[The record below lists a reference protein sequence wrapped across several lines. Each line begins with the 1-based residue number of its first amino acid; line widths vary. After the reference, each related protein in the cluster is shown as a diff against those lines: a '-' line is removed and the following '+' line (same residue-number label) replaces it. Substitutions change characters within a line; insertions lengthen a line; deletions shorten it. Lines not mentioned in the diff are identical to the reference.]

1 MKYIE
6 RSLEKELKKY
16 ISAPEILAI
25 VGARQ
30 VGKTTLIKNILN
42 ETKNKTIKKISLDDV
57 GISSQF
63 VNDTK
68 TFIKEYIDT
77 TDILFIDE
85 LHYAKDGGKILK
97 YIYDT
102 TKKKIIVSGSSS
114 VDLSI
119 QSLKYLVGRVLSF
132 NLYSFSFYEFLK
144 AKDDSLSK
152 IYLDADYKQPTLKKI
167 NKYLEEYLIYGGYP
181 RIVLEEDIN
190 KKQKLLKEIYNTYAL
205 REIKEIEDLKDDYKL
220 NDLIKALSLQIG
232 NLIDYEELKNI
243 SGYHYTQLKNTIN
256 ILEKTFICKQLR
268 PYYTNK
274 RTELVKSKMIYFYD
288 LGLRNVVINNFVKDR
303 RDLGAIKENFI
314 VSELLRQGLD
324 IKYWRTK
331 SKAEVDIIIDKIT
344 EVIPI
349 EVKSK
354 IKNTNLTK
362 SLLSF
367 IDKYNPKQAFVVSD
381 DFEGERVFNKT
392 KVIFLPFVK
401 FIPIISKYK

>member
-1 MKYIE
+1 MTYIE
-6 RSLEKELKKY
+6 RTLEKELKKY
-16 ISAPEILAI
+16 IFAPEILAI

-30 VGKTTLIKNILN
+30 VGKTTLVKNILN
-42 ETKNKTIKKISLDDV
+42 NIKTKKIKTISLDDIN
-57 GISSQF
+57 ISSQF
-63 VNDTK
+63 VNDTD
-68 TFIKEYIDT
+68 TFIKEYVDDV
-77 TDILFIDE
+77 DILFIDE
-85 LHYAKDGGKILK
+85 LHYAKDSGRILK
-97 YIYDT
+97 YMYDT

-114 VDLSI
+114 VEISI
-119 QSLKYLVGRVLSF
+119 QSLRYLVGRVLSF

-144 AKDDSLSK
+144 SKDEKLSK
-152 IYLDADYKQPTLKKI
+152 IYLDSNYKEPTLKKI
-167 NKYLEEYLIYGGYP
+167 NNYLAEYLTYGGYP
-181 RIVLEEDIN
+181 RVVLEKDIN
-190 KKQKLLKEIYNTYAL
+190 KKQKILTEIYNTYAL
-205 REIKEIEDLKDDYKL
+205 REIKEIEDIKDDYKL

-243 SGYHYTQLKNTIN
+243 SQYHYTQLKSTIN

-288 LGLRNVVINNFVKDR
+288 LGLRNAIINNFVKER

-314 VSELLRQGLD
+314 ISELLRQGFD

-344 EVIPI
+344 EVIPV

-362 SLLSF
+362 SLISF
-367 IDKYNPKQAFVVSD
+367 IEKYNPKIAFVVSD
-381 DFEGERVFNKT
+381 DFEGERMFIKT
-392 KVIFLPFVK
+392 KVVFLPFVK
-401 FIPIISKYK
+401 FISKISTQK

>member
-1 MKYIE
+1 MTYIE
-6 RSLEKELKKY
+6 RTLEKELKKY

-30 VGKTTLIKNILN
+30 VGKTTLIKNILSN
-42 ETKNKTIKKISLDDV
+42 TKNKKIKRISLDDIN
-57 GISSQF
+57 ISSQF
-63 VNDTK
+63 VNDTD
-68 TFIKEYIDT
+68 TFIKEYIDN

-85 LHYAKDGGKILK
+85 LHYAKDSGRILK

-114 VDLSI
+114 VEISI
-119 QSLKYLVGRVLSF
+119 QSLRYLVGRVLSF
-132 NLYSFSFYEFLK
+132 DLYSFSFYEFLK
-144 AKDDSLSK
+144 SKDEQLSK
-152 IYLDADYKQPTLKKI
+152 IYLDSNYKEPTLKKI
-167 NKYLEEYLIYGGYP
+167 NKYLEEYITYGGYP
-181 RIVLEEDIN
+181 RVVLEKDVE
-190 KKQKLLKEIYNTYAL
+190 KKQKILKEIYNTYAL
-205 REIKEIEDLKDDYKL
+205 REIKEIEDIKDDYKL

-243 SGYHYTQLKNTIN
+243 SKYHYSQLKNTIN
-256 ILEKTFICKQLR
+256 ILEKTFVCKQLR

-288 LGLRNVVINNFVKDR
+288 LGLRNAVINNFIKER

-314 VSELLRQGLD
+314 VSELLRHGFD

-344 EVIPI
+344 EVIPV

-362 SLLSF
+362 SLISF
-367 IDKYNPKQAFVVSD
+367 IEKYNPKKAFVVSD
-381 DFEGERVFNKT
+381 DFEGERTFIKT
-392 KVIFLPFVK
+392 KVVFLPFVK
-401 FIPIISKYK
+401 FIPTILRHK